1 MARVTVEDCVG
12 LVPNR
17 FELVLLAAQRAR
29 DIRSGA
35 ELTVEKDN
43 DKNAV
48 IALREIA
55 DETIDLETLRYEL
68 EHGREVDTEIDEPDE
83 DAMAVLAAEA
93 AWAWRDRPDAPRRRA
108 GGGGGGRGPAIR
120 SAGDRGRIGGVAP
133 AGGAPGAAG
142 PRPVSLRGT
151 DGGAGR
157 VRQRS

>member
-1 MARVTVEDCVG
+1 MARVTVEDCVRK
-12 LVPNR
+12 VPNR

-29 DIRSGA
+29 DVRSGA
-35 ELTVEKDN
+35 ELTVERDN

-93 AWAWRDRPDAPRRRA
+93 AWAGVTGQSTPGDAA
-108 GGGGGGRGPAIR
+108 LAH
-120 SAGDRGRIGGVAP
+120 
-133 AGGAPGAAG
+133 
-142 PRPVSLRGT
+142 
-151 DGGAGR
+151 DGEDDP
-157 VRQRS
+157 SEPPETETEEE

>member
-93 AWAWRDRPDAPRRRA
+93 AWAGVTGQTPPGDEPVAEEEGEAQPSEAPETEA
-108 GGGGGGRGPAIR
+108 E
-120 SAGDRGRIGGVAP
+120 SEE
-133 AGGAPGAAG
+133 
-142 PRPVSLRGT
+142 
-151 DGGAGR
+151 
-157 VRQRS
+157 

>member
-55 DETIDLETLRYEL
+55 DETIDLETLRHEL

-93 AWAWRDRPDAPRRRA
+93 AWAGVTGQTPPDDEPAEEEGESEPAQAPENEA
-108 GGGGGGRGPAIR
+108 EAEE
-120 SAGDRGRIGGVAP
+120 
-133 AGGAPGAAG
+133 
-142 PRPVSLRGT
+142 
-151 DGGAGR
+151 
-157 VRQRS
+157 

>member
-55 DETIDLETLRYEL
+55 DETIDLETLRHEL

-93 AWAWRDRPDAPRRRA
+93 AWAGVTGQSPPVEEEAAAPPEDE
-108 GGGGGGRGPAIR
+108 GDDEPAEE
-120 SAGDRGRIGGVAP
+120 P
-133 AGGAPGAAG
+133 AVEAEA
-142 PRPVSLRGT
+142 VSEEE
-151 DGGAGR
+151 
-157 VRQRS
+157 

>member
-55 DETIDLETLRYEL
+55 DETIDLETLRHEL

-93 AWAWRDRPDAPRRRA
+93 AWAGVTGQSPPVEEEAAAPPEDE
-108 GGGGGGRGPAIR
+108 GDDEPVEEPAVE
-120 SAGDRGRIGGVAP
+120 AEAVAEEE
-133 AGGAPGAAG
+133 
-142 PRPVSLRGT
+142 
-151 DGGAGR
+151 
-157 VRQRS
+157 

>member
-93 AWAWRDRPDAPRRRA
+93 AWAGVTGQTPPGDEPVAHDVEDEPTEPTE
-108 GGGGGGRGPAIR
+108 PAETE
-120 SAGDRGRIGGVAP
+120 AEAEE
-133 AGGAPGAAG
+133 
-142 PRPVSLRGT
+142 
-151 DGGAGR
+151 
-157 VRQRS
+157 

>member
-12 LVPNR
+12 MVPNR

-35 ELTVEKDN
+35 ELTVERDN

-55 DETIDLETLRYEL
+55 EEAIDLETLRHDL

-83 DAMAVLAAEA
+83 DTMAVLAAEA
-93 AWAWRDRPDAPRRRA
+93 AWAGVTSQTPPSDEAVAQDGEGDPS
-108 GGGGGGRGPAIR
+108 GPPETEAE
-120 SAGDRGRIGGVAP
+120 AKA
-133 AGGAPGAAG
+133 
-142 PRPVSLRGT
+142 
-151 DGGAGR
+151 
-157 VRQRS
+157 

>member
-12 LVPNR
+12 MVPNR

-35 ELTVEKDN
+35 ELTVERDN

-55 DETIDLETLRYEL
+55 EEAIDLESLRHDL

-83 DAMAVLAAEA
+83 DTMAVLAAEA
-93 AWAWRDRPDAPRRRA
+93 AWAGVTSQTPPGDEAVAQDGEGDPS
-108 GGGGGGRGPAIR
+108 GPPETEAE
-120 SAGDRGRIGGVAP
+120 AKA
-133 AGGAPGAAG
+133 
-142 PRPVSLRGT
+142 
-151 DGGAGR
+151 
-157 VRQRS
+157 

>member
-93 AWAWRDRPDAPRRRA
+93 AWAGVTGQTPPGDEPVANDVEDDPTE
-108 GGGGGGRGPAIR
+108 PAETE
-120 SAGDRGRIGGVAP
+120 AEAEE
-133 AGGAPGAAG
+133 
-142 PRPVSLRGT
+142 
-151 DGGAGR
+151 
-157 VRQRS
+157 

>member
-55 DETIDLETLRYEL
+55 DETIDLETLRHEL

-93 AWAWRDRPDAPRRRA
+93 AWAGVTGQTPPVEEEAAAPESA
-108 GGGGGGRGPAIR
+108 EEPAEEPAIE
-120 SAGDRGRIGGVAP
+120 AEVAE
-133 AGGAPGAAG
+133 AAEEE
-142 PRPVSLRGT
+142 
-151 DGGAGR
+151 
-157 VRQRS
+157 

>member
-68 EHGREVDTEIDEPDE
+68 ENGREVDTEIDEPDE

-93 AWAWRDRPDAPRRRA
+93 AWAGVTGQTPPADEPAEEEGEAEPSEAPETEA
-108 GGGGGGRGPAIR
+108 EAEE
-120 SAGDRGRIGGVAP
+120 
-133 AGGAPGAAG
+133 
-142 PRPVSLRGT
+142 
-151 DGGAGR
+151 
-157 VRQRS
+157 